1 MIDRIIDTADL
12 TPGERA
18 VADFYER
25 SMPGAAFM
33 NLEQVSQASSV
44 STATVTRF
52 ARKLGFADFRALAR
66 AVQAEAR
73 AGLERPV
80 HRMEPGGHGSIGRGG
95 SDGRSDRG
103 AHAGSD
109 AESAADDE
117 LKRHFDTAIG
127 DLSATSATIRRADF
141 AAAAQLLADATR
153 PLYLVAVA
161 SGQPLLMSV
170 AMLLR
175 YARGDV
181 TVLDGADRWA
191 HAAAGLDERAVL
203 LATAYDR
210 DSPLLGRLLAY
221 AKRHGATTIVIA
233 NRRTSSL
240 FEFADVRLPIVTRR
254 GGAIFGSRAAMLVLL
269 EALVDA
275 VVRSAPADS
284 GRAARIEEIFDELG
298 VHPSRT

>member
-33 NLEQVSQASSV
+33 NLAQVSQASSV

-73 AGLERPV
+73 AGLERPM
-80 HRMEPGGHGSIGRGG
+80 HRMEPGGHGSIGHGG
-95 SDGRSDRG
+95 SDGGSDS
-103 AHAGSD
+103 GSD

-117 LKRHFDTAIG
+117 LKRRFDTAIG
-127 DLSATSATIRRADF
+127 DLSATSATIRREDF

-181 TVLDGADRWA
+181 TVLDGADCWA

-210 DSPLLGRLLAY
+210 DSPLLVRLLAY

-233 NRRTSSL
+233 NRRSSSL
-240 FEFADVRLPIVTRR
+240 FEFADVRLPVITRA
-254 GGAIFGSRAAMLVLL
+254 GDAAFGSRAAMLVLL

-275 VVRSAPADS
+275 VVQSAPADS
-284 GRAARIEEIFDELG
+284 GRAARIEEIFEELG
-298 VHPSRT
+298 VHPSRA